1 MLDRGIAYHVG
12 YVPNSIRK
20 KIESLY
26 HDKEIDTIFCTSTLL
41 EGINL
46 PADNLFIPV
55 KENSKILKNDIDFK
69 NLIGRVGRIKYNL
82 SGNVFIIPKDGQKT
96 VNKCTKIVNSEI
108 NDRELSIKTV
118 LTEERKID
126 IIENLKKGSTE
137 LNKKCGKTC
146 NNTEYEFSRYI
157 MNVLIDDILNN
168 RKSNIYKEFEK
179 KIDKKTK
186 ETIINNFKKEKV
198 PQDMAITLDQVK
210 TIESEIDNEL
220 EYPEQINY
228 KTILEFLKKLYKQ
241 FMWWKYEPKN
251 ELGNEKVLNY
261 YSTILNQW
269 INGAYISQI
278 IKNSIEYAEKSK
290 VVYSYGK
297 KEEYSGS
304 VEQINIIIN
313 QTLDTIEKI
322 IKFKIENY
330 FSKFSELYKKRK
342 GIDKIENDWY
352 EYLSYGTNKKE
363 IIELQKMG
371 FSREIA
377 LKIYRM
383 DKYIIFDTDSIF
395 LSTKIFEDENED
407 IVEEAKEVSLNNYN
421 KFK

>member
-1 MLDRGIAYHVG
+1 M
-12 YVPNSIRK
+12 
-20 KIESLY
+20 
-26 HDKEIDTIFCTSTLL
+26 
-41 EGINL
+41 
-46 PADNLFIPV
+46 
-55 KENSKILKNDIDFK
+55 
-69 NLIGRVGRIKYNL
+69 
-82 SGNVFIIPKDGQKT
+82 
-96 VNKCTKIVNSEI
+96 
-108 NDRELSIKTV
+108 
-118 LTEERKID
+118 
-126 IIENLKKGSTE
+126 
-137 LNKKCGKTC
+137 
-146 NNTEYEFSRYI
+146 
-157 MNVLIDDILNN
+157 
-168 RKSNIYKEFEK
+168 K

-251 ELGNEKVLNY
+251 ELGSENVLNY